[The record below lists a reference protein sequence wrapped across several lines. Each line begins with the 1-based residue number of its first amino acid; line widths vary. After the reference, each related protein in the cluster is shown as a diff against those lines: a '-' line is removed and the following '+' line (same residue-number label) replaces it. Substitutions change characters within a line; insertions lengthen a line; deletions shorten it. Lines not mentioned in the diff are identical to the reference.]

1 MDREKDNSSPAK
13 PTDEGNRC
21 MSEEKTARIPVYDT
35 GPCEGMHAS
44 PSNPTDSACVN
55 HLTKVITIRCTAAE
69 KEKLV
74 ASAKAQRK
82 STSELLRDA
91 LGLIE
96 SPRHT
101 RRPPPKVDQK
111 LLVAIHAIGTNCNQ
125 IARAINAARRHG
137 DVRQLDAIAILATL
151 VSIDRQ
157 LSAISLSHS
166 NQEHDNAD

>member
-1 MDREKDNSSPAK
+1 
-13 PTDEGNRC
+13 
-21 MSEEKTARIPVYDT
+21 MSEEKTARKPVYDT
-35 GPCEGMHAS
+35 EPCEGRQTS

-96 SPRHT
+96 SPRRT
-101 RRPPPKVDQK
+101 RRPPPKVDQQ
-111 LLVAIHAIGTNCNQ
+111 LLVAIHAIGNNCNQ
-125 IARAINAARRHG
+125 IARGINAARRHG
-137 DVRQLDAIAILATL
+137 DMRQLDAIDILTTL

-157 LSAISLSHS
+157 LSSIRLFHS
-166 NQEHDNAD
+166 NLEEGNAD

>member
-1 MDREKDNSSPAK
+1 M
-13 PTDEGNRC
+13 
-21 MSEEKTARIPVYDT
+21 YDT
-35 GPCEGMHAS
+35 EPCEGRTPS
-44 PSNPTDSACVN
+44 PSNPTEGACVN

-74 ASAKAQRK
+74 ASAKAKRK

-96 SPRHT
+96 SPRRT

-125 IARAINAARRHG
+125 IARGINAARRHG
-137 DVRQLDAIAILATL
+137 DMRQLDAIDILTTL
-151 VSIDRQ
+151 VSLDRQ
-157 LSAISLSHS
+157 LASIRLSHS
-166 NQEHDNAD
+166 KQEVGNDH

>member
-1 MDREKDNSSPAK
+1 
-13 PTDEGNRC
+13 
-21 MSEEKTARIPVYDT
+21 MSEKKTARKPVYYT
-35 GPCEGMHAS
+35 EPCEGRQTS

-69 KEKLV
+69 KEKLI

-96 SPRHT
+96 SPRRT

-111 LLVAIHAIGTNCNQ
+111 LLVAINAIGTNCNQ
-125 IARAINAARRHG
+125 IARGINAARRHG
-137 DVRQLDAIAILATL
+137 DMRQLDAINILTTL
-151 VSIDRQ
+151 VSLDRQ
-157 LSAISLSHS
+157 LASIRLSHS
-166 NQEHDNAD
+166 KQEVGNDH

>member
-1 MDREKDNSSPAK
+1 MYYTE
-13 PTDEGNRC
+13 
-21 MSEEKTARIPVYDT
+21 
-35 GPCEGMHAS
+35 PCEGRQTS

-69 KEKLV
+69 KEKLI

-96 SPRHT
+96 SPRRT

-111 LLVAIHAIGTNCNQ
+111 LLVAINAIGTNCNQ
-125 IARAINAARRHG
+125 IARGINAARRHG
-137 DVRQLDAIAILATL
+137 DMRQLDAINILTTL
-151 VSIDRQ
+151 VSLDRQ
-157 LSAISLSHS
+157 LASIRLSHS
-166 NQEHDNAD
+166 KQEVGNDH